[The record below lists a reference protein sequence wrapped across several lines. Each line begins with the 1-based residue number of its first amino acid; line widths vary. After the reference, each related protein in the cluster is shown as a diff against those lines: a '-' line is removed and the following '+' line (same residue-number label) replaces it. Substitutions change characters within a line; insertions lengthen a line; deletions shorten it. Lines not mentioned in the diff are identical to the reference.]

1 MRTNQANGDSR
12 SGAQF
17 VAASDQRSDWSR
29 AVPAVANRQPSS
41 LKERAAGFAMG
52 RLLALALLVATA
64 VRGGSGPLATPE
76 GYAVPQP
83 GHIFSFPADHGAHPD
98 FRIEWWYVT
107 GHLRSEDARRFGF
120 QATFFRL
127 AGPRGGAP
135 DPSPDFSLGTL
146 YLAHMA
152 LTDVAG
158 QRFLFEERLNREGW
172 DAQAAVGALKVR
184 NGTWSLQMAAGPT
197 AVPAARRG
205 AGQEAGPG
213 AGLELVGGVRADAAF
228 ELELTPAKPLVVFG
242 ENGVSRK
249 GAEATAASYYLTF
262 SRLRAAGHLT
272 FGGTALAVTGEAW
285 MDHEISSSQLG
296 GGQVGWDW
304 VSVQLHDRPWEL
316 MLYRLRRAD
325 GSADPAS
332 RLQWV
337 SPGGRAITADFTWE
351 VLSRWRSPRTGATY
365 PARVRLTTRDPA
377 TGATVRFTLEP
388 LLADQ
393 ELGGA
398 LGGGPYWEGA
408 CRVLDESGREVG
420 SAYLELTGYAGA
432 LKL

>member
-1 MRTNQANGDSR
+1 MRTNQAKGDRR

-135 DPSPDFSLGTL
+135 DPNPDFSLGTL

-172 DAQAAVGALKVR
+172 DAQAAVGALNVR
-184 NGTWSLQMAAGPT
+184 NGAWSLRMAAGP
-197 AVPAARRG
+197 AAG
-205 AGQEAGPG
+205 ASIGSEAGSNAG

-242 ENGVSRK
+242 QDSVSRK

-262 SRLRAAGHLT
+262 SRLRAAGRLT
-272 FGGTALAVTGEAW
+272 VGGAAFAVTGEAW

-316 MLYRLRRAD
+316 MLYRLRLAD

-337 SPGGRAITADFTWE
+337 SPEGRAITADFTWE

-393 ELGGA
+393 ELGGS

-408 CRVLDESGREVG
+408 CRVLDDSGRDVG

>member
-1 MRTNQANGDSR
+1 MRTDHRA
-12 SGAQF
+12 SGGGSGGAG
-17 VAASDQRSDWSR
+17 AAAR
-29 AVPAVANRQPSS
+29 ALLAVAV
-41 LKERAAGFAMG
+41 LIAA
-52 RLLALALLVATA
+52 A
-64 VRGGSGPLATPE
+64 VRGAGGPLTTPE

-83 GHIFSFPADHGAHPD
+83 GHAFSFPEDHGAHPD

-107 GHLRSEDARRFGF
+107 GHLRAEDARRFGF

-127 AGPRGGAP
+127 AGPHGGGR
-135 DPSPDFSLGTL
+135 DPNPDFSIGTL

-158 QRFLFEERLNREGW
+158 RRFMFEERLNREGW
-172 DAQAAVGALKVR
+172 DAQAAVGALNVR
-184 NGTWSLQMAAGPT
+184 NGTWSLRMAAGS
-197 AVPAARRG
+197 
-205 AGQEAGPG
+205 G

-242 ENGVSRK
+242 QDGVSHK

-262 SRLRAAGHLT
+262 SRLRAAGRLT
-272 FGGTALAVTGEAW
+272 LGTTTLAVTGEAW

-316 MLYRLRRAD
+316 MLYRLRLAD
-325 GSADPAS
+325 GAADPAS

-337 SPGGRAITADFTWE
+337 SPEGRAVTAGFTWE
-351 VLSRWRSPRTGATY
+351 VLTRWRSPRTGANY
-365 PARVRLTTRDPA
+365 PARVRLMTRDPA
-377 TGATVRFTLEP
+377 TGAAVRFTIEP

-393 ELGGA
+393 ELGGT